1 MLKNKNISLSVFRK
15 QKTETIHPGG
25 NRNKTEIEN
34 KVIKTNKVMKTKNN
48 VQKTVVRSLAV
59 VVSFVLISFT
69 VTAQDFWKA
78 VLANSSF
85 NEIAL
90 AMAETSKKP
99 TAPAPV
105 TENNSAGY
113 IYENEYDGKL
123 ALEYW
128 MTDNNYFEAT
138 SITKVEKES
147 TLQVEDWMFDESLF
161 SGAQEADAELKVEDW
176 MINDKVWVN

>member
-1 MLKNKNISLSVFRK
+1 MSL
-15 QKTETIHPGG
+15 
-25 NRNKTEIEN
+25 
-34 KVIKTNKVMKTKNN
+34 KTNKAMKTKNN
-48 VQKTVVRSLAV
+48 VQKTKNNVQKTVLRSLAV

-90 AMAETSKKP
+90 AMAETSKKSKV
-99 TAPAPV
+99 AV
-105 TENNSAGY
+105 TVSNKSANY

-128 MTDNNYFEAT
+128 MTDNSNFEAT
-138 SITKVEKES
+138 SIPKVEKES
-147 TLQVEDWMFDESLF
+147 ALQVEDWMLDESFF
-161 SGAQEADAELKVEDW
+161 SGAPETDDELKVEDW
-176 MINDKVWVN
+176 MINDEVWVN

>member
-1 MLKNKNISLSVFRK
+1 
-15 QKTETIHPGG
+15 
-25 NRNKTEIEN
+25 
-34 KVIKTNKVMKTKNN
+34 MKTKNN
-48 VQKTVVRSLAV
+48 VQKTENKIQKTVLRSLAV

-90 AMAETSKKP
+90 AMAETSKKS

-105 TENNSAGY
+105 TENNSANY

-128 MTDNNYFEAT
+128 MTDNNYFEVM
-138 SITKVEKES
+138 SIPKVERDI
-147 TLQVEDWMFDESLF
+147 TLQVEDWMLDENLYSV
-161 SGAQEADAELKVEDW
+161 AQETDDELKVENW
-176 MINDKVWVN
+176 MTNDEVLVN

>member
-1 MLKNKNISLSVFRK
+1 
-15 QKTETIHPGG
+15 
-25 NRNKTEIEN
+25 
-34 KVIKTNKVMKTKNN
+34 MKTKNN
-48 VQKTVVRSLAV
+48 VQKTKNNIQKTVLRSLAV
-59 VVSFVLISFT
+59 VVSFVLISLT

-85 NEIAL
+85 NEIAI

-105 TENNSAGY
+105 TENNTAGY

-128 MTDNNYFEAT
+128 MTDNNYFELT
-138 SITKVEKES
+138 SVTKVEKES

-161 SGAQEADAELKVEDW
+161 SAAQETDDELKVENW
-176 MINDKVWVN
+176 MISDVVLVN

>member
-1 MLKNKNISLSVFRK
+1 
-15 QKTETIHPGG
+15 
-25 NRNKTEIEN
+25 
-34 KVIKTNKVMKTKNN
+34 MKTKNN
-48 VQKTVVRSLAV
+48 VQKTENKIQKTVLRSLAV

-90 AMAETSKKP
+90 AMAETSKKS

-105 TENNSAGY
+105 TENNSANY

-128 MTDNNYFEAT
+128 MTDNNYFEVI
-138 SITKVEKES
+138 SIPKVERDII
-147 TLQVEDWMFDESLF
+147 LQVEDWMLDENLYSV
-161 SGAQEADAELKVEDW
+161 AQETDDELKVENW
-176 MINDKVWVN
+176 MTNDEVLVN

>member
-1 MLKNKNISLSVFRK
+1 
-15 QKTETIHPGG
+15 
-25 NRNKTEIEN
+25 
-34 KVIKTNKVMKTKNN
+34 MKTKNN
-48 VQKTVVRSLAV
+48 VQKTVLRSLAV

-90 AMAETSKKP
+90 AMAETSKKSN
-99 TAPAPV
+99 APAPV
-105 TENNSAGY
+105 TENNSVNY

-128 MTDNNYFEAT
+128 MTDNTNFEAT
-138 SITKVEKES
+138 SIPKVERDVTIE
-147 TLQVEDWMFDESLF
+147 VEDWMLDENLYSA
-161 SGAQEADAELKVEDW
+161 AQETDDELKVEDW
-176 MINDKVWVN
+176 MTKDVVWVN

>member
-1 MLKNKNISLSVFRK
+1 M
-15 QKTETIHPGG
+15 
-25 NRNKTEIEN
+25 
-34 KVIKTNKVMKTKNN
+34 KTNKAMKTKNN
-48 VQKTVVRSLAV
+48 VQKTKNNIQKTVLRSLAV
-59 VVSFVLISFT
+59 VVSFVLISLT

-85 NEIAL
+85 NEIAI

-105 TENNSAGY
+105 TENNTAGY
-113 IYENEYDGKL
+113 IFENEYDGKL

-128 MTDNNYFEAT
+128 MTDNNYFELT
-138 SITKVEKES
+138 SVTKVEKES

-161 SGAQEADAELKVEDW
+161 SAAQETDDELKVENW
-176 MINDKVWVN
+176 MISDVVLMN